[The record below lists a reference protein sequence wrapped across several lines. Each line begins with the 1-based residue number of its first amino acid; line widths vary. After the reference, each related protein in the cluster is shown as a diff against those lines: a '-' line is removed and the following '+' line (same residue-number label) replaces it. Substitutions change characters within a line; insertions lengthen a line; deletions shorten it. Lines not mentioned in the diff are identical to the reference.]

1 MRTWIVLLT
10 GHDDDD
16 PLFLQVKQA
25 RRSALEPYTGNS
37 TARNHGQRVV
47 QGQRLMQVDGDI
59 FLDWLRAEGIVC
71 SGADAGEARLHSGT
85 PACALVPEAALW
97 VALHMTDTAPHSK
110 PRRRRL
116 APALDLVACVP
127 AFPATL
133 AVGVNRQGLD
143 SALPPRAQPLAGPA
157 AGPLRDR
164 IELRARE
171 TSSRPA
177 DARILE
183 T

>member
-1 MRTWIVLLT
+1 METMATTTVR
-10 GHDDDD
+10 D
-16 PLFLQVKQA
+16 PDGRRGGGSPERIAHPSVEERGAHGKA
-25 RRSALEPYTGNS
+25 ARGRVRRSDHAAWQPSGERLGPVDLLREQAAEREPELVPRT
-37 TARNHGQRVV
+37 
-47 QGQRLMQVDGDI
+47 
-59 FLDWLRAEGIVC
+59 
-71 SGADAGEARLHSGT
+71 
-85 PACALVPEAALW
+85 LVPEAALW

-133 AVGVNRQGLD
+133 AVGVNRQALD